1 MGGAVR
7 IVILLLALSS
17 APALAQ
23 PPPLLPA
30 KVPPATMPGVP
41 NPNAER
47 SALEPKVT
55 IRHEKG
61 KEVEEYSIHG
71 QVYMVKVT
79 PKYGPP
85 YYLVDT
91 NGDGRLNARM
101 SRLNPRIMVP
111 QWVLFRW

>member
-1 MGGAVR
+1 MR

-17 APALAQ
+17 APVLAQ
-23 PPPLLPA
+23 PPPPLPA
-30 KVPPATMPGVP
+30 KAPPAAASGVP

-47 SALEPKVT
+47 PDLEPKVT

-61 KEVEEYSIHG
+61 KEIEEYSIHG

>member
-1 MGGAVR
+1 MR

-23 PPPLLPA
+23 PPPPLPA
-30 KVPPATMPGVP
+30 KVPPPVSAPGVP

-47 SALEPKVT
+47 PDLEPKVT
-55 IRHEKG
+55 IRHENG
-61 KEVEEYSIHG
+61 KEIEEYSIHG

>member
-1 MGGAVR
+1 MGDAMR
-7 IVILLLALSS
+7 IAILLLALSS
-17 APALAQ
+17 APVLAQ
-23 PPPLLPA
+23 PPPLPA
-30 KVPPATMPGVP
+30 KVPPAAMPGVP

-55 IRHEKG
+55 IRHENG
-61 KEVEEYSIHG
+61 KEIEEFSIHG

-91 NGDGRLNARM
+91 NGDGR
-101 SRLNPRIMVP
+101 
-111 QWVLFRW
+111 

>member
-1 MGGAVR
+1 MR

-23 PPPLLPA
+23 PPPPLPA
-30 KVPPATMPGVP
+30 KAPPATAVAPGVP

-47 SALEPKVT
+47 PDLEPKVT
-55 IRHEKG
+55 IRHENG
-61 KEVEEYSIHG
+61 KEIEEYSIHG
-71 QVYMVKVT
+71 QIYMVKVT